1 MERQRDQEKEQRDAA
16 RKSRRFNRERQRRD
30 VVKAQFEEIG
40 KLLGVGEDKTDRTMI
55 LEKLLAA
62 VLAKKAALEAE
73 GMQLVMVGD
82 ELRCVPAGD
91 AAHAASTVPAAIGAH
106 APSSSSQV
114 AATVKDEPAFAQ
126 LFNVEEKT
134 ETDGLGS
141 HVAFEDDPYDLSNSS
156 W

>member
-1 MERQRDQEKEQRDAA
+1 MDQAKEQRDAA

-40 KLLGVGEDKTDRTMI
+40 KLIGVGEDKTDRTMI
-55 LEKLLAA
+55 LEQLLAA

-73 GMQLVMVGD
+73 GMQLVMVDD

-91 AAHAASTVPAAIGAH
+91 AAHTASTVTAAIGVH

-114 AATVKDEPAFAQ
+114 AAAVKDEAAFDQ

-134 ETDGLGS
+134 NGLGS
-141 HVAFEDDPYDLSNSS
+141 HVAFEDDPYDLSSNS